1 MSTLRAASAFLFYP
15 FAASVLFLTLPVA
28 AVVRAATFPFDR
40 HRMATSR
47 AVRFL
52 GQVLVAPPFWR
63 VTVEG
68 SLPAPPATFV
78 VVPNH
83 RSMVDALAIACLPRE
98 MKWIGKAEAFQIPWL
113 GWAFRI
119 AGYVPVVR
127 GDKESGSA
135 ALSRLRRYLDAGI
148 PVGLFAEGTRSRDG
162 TLRPFRPGPFKLA
175 VDTGVPIVPVA
186 ITGAGEAMAP
196 DEAWIRPSRI
206 HVRIL
211 PPIPTAG
218 LTVRDVDRLREETRA
233 RIAAALE
240 DGASRRSVRE
250 GTSPG

>member
-1 MSTLRAASAFLFYP
+1 VSVLRAASALLFYA
-15 FAASVLFLTLPVA
+15 FAATVIFLTLPVSA
-28 AVVRAATFPFDR
+28 LVRAATFPFDR

-47 AVRFL
+47 ALRFL
-52 GQVLVAPPFWR
+52 GEVLVATPFWR
-63 VTVEG
+63 VSLEG
-68 SLPAPPATFV
+68 RLPEPPRTFV

-98 MKWIGKAEAFQIPWL
+98 MKWIGKAEAFRVPWL

-127 GDKESGSA
+127 GDKESGSV
-135 ALSRLRRYLDAGI
+135 ALARLRRYLDAGI

-162 TLRPFRPGPFKLA
+162 TLSPFRPGPFKLA
-175 VDTGVPIVPVA
+175 IDAGVPIVPVA

-196 DEAWIRPSRI
+196 DQAWIRPSRI
-206 HVRIL
+206 RVRIL

-218 LTVRDVDRLREETRA
+218 LASGDVDRLREETRT

-240 DGASRRSVRE
+240 GVEPPALASARS
-250 GTSPG
+250 